1 MQMRIAMLTIAVAAV
16 VLATTP
22 GPEPAAQAAKYKIRF
37 GNSQSPG
44 EATADTMAEF
54 KKEVEAKSNGQIQV
68 ELYPSGQLGKIEE
81 VVEMLRS
88 GAAQMHINS
97 PQYLA
102 KWYPEIQVT
111 SLPYLFDS
119 PEAAD
124 RTLDGPFGT
133 DLRAKIQEKTD
144 FVIMGYEEYG
154 LKHVFNRRRPVRTMD
169 DLRGLKLRVIAS
181 PVTLKTFQSLGA
193 SPVGMA
199 FSEIYSAMQ
208 TGVIDGGELPFTSI
222 FGAKLYEVTR
232 YISTT
237 GHFFELALVVGSK
250 SWLTSLPPDM
260 RKIVLDA
267 AQNMAAVARRTSR
280 SSQATA
286 RAFMAGKGVEVNEV
300 APAELA
306 KMRTAVAPVYDWARQ
321 QWGDA
326 YVAQVMKA
334 AGH

>member
-1 MQMRIAMLTIAVAAV
+1 
-16 VLATTP
+16 
-22 GPEPAAQAAKYKIRF
+22 
-37 GNSQSPG
+37 
-44 EATADTMAEF
+44 
-54 KKEVEAKSNGQIQV
+54 
-68 ELYPSGQLGKIEE
+68 
-81 VVEMLRS
+81 
-88 GAAQMHINS
+88 MHVNS

-133 DLRAKIQEKTD
+133 ELKAKIQEKTD
-144 FVIMGYEEYG
+144 FVIMGMEEYG
-154 LKHVFNRRRPVRTMD
+154 LKHVFNRRRPVKTME
-169 DLRGLKLRVIAS
+169 DLQGLKLRVIAS

-222 FGAKLYEVTR
+222 LGAKLHEVTK

-250 SWLTSLPPDM
+250 SWLNSLPPDI
-260 RKIVLDA
+260 RKIVMDG
-267 AQNMAAVARRTSR
+267 AQNMAVTARRTSR

-286 RAFMAGKGVEVNEV
+286 RAFMVGRGVEVNDVARPEV
-300 APAELA
+300 A
-306 KMRTAVAPVYDWARQ
+306 KMRAAVAPVYDWARQ
-321 QWGDA
+321 QWGEA
-326 YVAQVMKA
+326 YVNQVVKA
-334 AGH
+334 AGN